1 MENFFLHTPLGI
13 ALGLLLVLLI
23 FTILVCDEND
33 DFVDFL
39 IKVTANPV
47 GYIVNFFCSIL
58 KLVSIALQLGVV
70 ALLIYL
76 LVEYTWWIVS
86 FIATIILVI
95 IVISC
100 ICSHRDYHKEM
111 RIYNRVSSFLQKG
124 NYESAEYIL
133 SQEAKDKGDKE
144 VGELYSSLL
153 KLIQTLK
160 EKEGKRKP
168 KVWNIYIYDPIQPNR
183 ALVPMSHYQ
192 SETTELKD

>member
-1 MENFFLHTPLGI
+1 MEEYSYLIFPSIVGVIVLHILIFIAENEDEIVCDVINDTLTPKLFIFNFLKLARNLGI
-13 ALGLLLVLLI
+13 VALSLYLLI
-23 FTILVCDEND
+23 
-33 DFVDFL
+33 
-39 IKVTANPV
+39 
-47 GYIVNFFCSIL
+47 
-58 KLVSIALQLGVV
+58 
-70 ALLIYL
+70 
-76 LVEYTWWIVS
+76 EYTWWVVGS
-86 FIATIILVI
+86 IATIILVI

-192 SETTELKD
+192 SETTELKN